1 MDMDEA
7 PPRFLWRAVVGGT
20 LSLVVVLGLL
30 AGVLAAG
37 AADPRRAGD
46 SLYAENDFSAIELS
60 PHQIKALTL
69 ENPLPQNA
77 FTLEAHAELLLESD
91 PSAAWGFWLQNDA
104 TYLIFAISGEGYVTA
119 RNCPTLETLLED
131 CPTLKEP
138 DQGIETSWKSI
149 HFIRPTENSLRLDL
163 RDGVLSLRINHEWMW
178 NVEGNPAGEF
188 GLWMSGGRDTTAIFE
203 IKNITL
209 YGK

>member
-1 MDMDEA
+1 MHLDEA
-7 PPRFLWRAVVGGT
+7 PPRLLWRLVVGGT
-20 LSLVVVLGLL
+20 LSLVVALALL

-37 AADPRRAGD
+37 AADPRRAGG
-46 SLYAENDFSAIELS
+46 SLYTENDFSTIELS
-60 PHQIKALTL
+60 PHQIDTVTL
-69 ENPLPQNA
+69 EHTLPLNA
-77 FTLEAHAELLLESD
+77 FTLESHAESQGD
-91 PSAAWGFWLQNDA
+91 PSAAWGFWLQNDD

-119 RNCPTLETLLED
+119 RRCPTLETVLED

-138 DQGIETSWKSI
+138 DQGIQTSWKAI
-149 HFIRPTENSLRLDL
+149 HFIQPTENHLRLDL